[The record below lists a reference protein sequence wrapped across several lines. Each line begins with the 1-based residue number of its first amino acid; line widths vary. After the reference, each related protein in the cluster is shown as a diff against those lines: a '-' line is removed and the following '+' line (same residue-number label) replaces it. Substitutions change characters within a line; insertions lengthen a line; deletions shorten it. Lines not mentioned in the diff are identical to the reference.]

1 MSFKKFSTHQDN
13 NKLDTAH
20 AERPADVQTV
30 LQPVIEPGPAPVAM
44 SAPSKP

>member
-13 NKLDTAH
+13 NKADTAQ
-20 AERPADVQTV
+20 AEKPADVQTV
-30 LQPVIEPGPAPVAM
+30 LQPVIEPGQAPVPM